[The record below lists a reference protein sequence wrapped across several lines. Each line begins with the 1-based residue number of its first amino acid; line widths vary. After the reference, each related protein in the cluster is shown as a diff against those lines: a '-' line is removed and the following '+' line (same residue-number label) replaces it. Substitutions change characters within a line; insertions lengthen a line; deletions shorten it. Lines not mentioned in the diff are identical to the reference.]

1 MSGTGHNGFFGLKG
15 FRIAPVTSE
24 SPLTY
29 GAVVNV
35 AALGGIMELAMNA
48 QTSTDTTYANDIAWI
63 DSETDNGF
71 EGTARLVNIWGDPTL
86 RALFAPLCGYEFAS
100 DGTLL
105 GSSTKER
112 QKFAILAEPTGNIS
126 NKRIC
131 YLLCQFGKPNKSAQ
145 SRGESGNHVADEF
158 SIKARP
164 VTLPSGW
171 TGSFYENI
179 PSDGSVYTNF
189 YDAVRTNL
197 APSVNTNVELA
208 SLTIGSLTLTPAFDA
223 NTTTYTATT
232 SNDTDTVAATAA
244 DSGAT
249 VAIAVNGNSHT
260 SGASATWES
269 GQNVVTVLVSKGGAV
284 KAYTVVVTKQTE

>member
-1 MSGTGHNGFFGLKG
+1 MSGHNGFFGLKD
-15 FRIAPVTSE
+15 FRIAPVVSE
-24 SPLTY
+24 IPLIFD
-29 GAVVNV
+29 AVVNV
-35 AALGGIMELAMNA
+35 ASLGGIMELQMNA
-48 QTSTDTTYANDIAWI
+48 QTSSDTTYANDGPWI

-71 EGTARLVNIWGDPTL
+71 DGTARLVNIWGESTL

-105 GSSTKER
+105 GSSTKDR

-126 NKRIC
+126 NKRVC

-179 PSDGSVYTNF
+179 PSDGSAYTNF
-189 YDAVRTNL
+189 YNAVRTDL
-197 APSVNTNVELA
+197 AAVSPVNVELA
-208 SLTIGSLTLTPAFDA
+208 SFTIGTLTFNPAFDA
-223 NTTTYTATT
+223 QTTTYTVETTNATDAV
-232 SNDTDTVAATAA
+232 SATAA
-244 DSGAT
+244 DNSAT
-249 VAIAVNGNSHT
+249 VAITVNGDSHT
-260 SGASATWES
+260 SGESATWS
-269 GQNVVTVLVSKGGAV
+269 AGQNVVTALVTKSGSA
-284 KAYTVVVTKQTE
+284 KAYTVVVNKKSAG